1 MVRTPGFH
9 PGNRSPILRSA
20 TEALLRQRAVL
31 LFAKNDTY
39 ARIEAPM
46 EATVPVQK
54 NRIKTFD
61 SVRAAAMIAVFL
73 FHVGYLFS
81 YSPDSIIN
89 FQRLIYFSGTVGV
102 SIFFVLSGFLLFYQM
117 YKNNEPLNKKR
128 LWEYVKKRSLR
139 ILPLYYFS
147 LFFIVLVLRHDILFG
162 DGGARTIINNILFI
176 RDIRPDGA
184 PKLTINPVYWSL
196 VIEIHF
202 YVLLPIFYYIF
213 YKLQK
218 VYWFF
223 LIALLGILYR
233 SILVFVVG
241 DPSMQ
246 FLRFTPANFDFFAF
260 GMLGAYLYIHR
271 GRWFGYLG
279 KTYIQVFSLLALV
292 LFVRFYDL
300 DFLPTVSYIFAAP
313 ILGLLV
319 TFSML
324 SFLANEGTLFARIG
338 NSRPI
343 LFIAQI
349 SFSIYIWH
357 AIIFGYV
364 EMLAVSNFIK
374 VILNI
379 GITLVVSV
387 ITYYLIEAPFL
398 KLKQKKSS
406 S

>member
-1 MVRTPGFH
+1 MVF
-9 PGNRSPILRSA
+9 
-20 TEALLRQRAVL
+20 
-31 LFAKNDTY
+31 LFAKY
-39 ARIEAPM
+39 VSCARIDAPM
-46 EATVPVQK
+46 EAIAPVEK
-54 NRIKTFD
+54 SRIKTFD
-61 SVRAAAMIAVFL
+61 SVRAAATIAVFL

-81 YSPDSIIN
+81 YSQHSVIN
-89 FQRLIYFSGTVGV
+89 VQRLIYFSGTVGV

-117 YKNNEPLNKKR
+117 YKNNEPLNKERLLQYIQKR
-128 LWEYVKKRSLR
+128 ALR

-147 LFFIVLVLRHDILFG
+147 LFFIVLALRHDILFG
-162 DGGARTIINNILFI
+162 SGGVRTIINNILFI
-176 RDIRPDGA
+176 RDIHPDGT

-196 VIEIHF
+196 VVEIHF
-202 YVLLPIFYYIF
+202 YILLPIFYFIF

-218 VYWFF
+218 VYLFF
-223 LIALLGILYR
+223 LVALLGVLYR

-271 GRWFGYLG
+271 GRWFNYIG
-279 KTYIQVFSLLALV
+279 KTFIQALSLLALV
-292 LFVRFYDL
+292 VFVRFYDL

-313 ILGLLV
+313 ILGILV

-324 SFLANEGTLFARIG
+324 SFLANEQTYIARVC

-357 AIIFGYV
+357 TIVFGYV
-364 EMLAVSNFIK
+364 EALVVSNAVKIA
-374 VILNI
+374 LNI
-379 GITLVVSV
+379 GITLTVSI

-398 KLKQKKSS
+398 RLKRRKATT
-406 S
+406 